1 MTKHWLLVIPRL
13 AHAIACL
20 VIVLIATPIL
30 ALLADRRRQHQG
42 HDMTDALDMT
52 PHENTPTENTLL
64 EVADVLGAASV
75 PRTTAERD
83 GAGVDL
89 EISLPDRIRWL
100 ASDRDD
106 KAKEA
111 ASWESVANDIRE
123 QRARINRAL
132 RDAGAPMDELMT
144 DQGVTWI
151 VRELTKDRDFIAEQR
166 RQVEADLV
174 ALTQQRDAFMRQRDE
189 ALAEVM
195 KANDELVKYKELAD
209 HAEAWRL
216 TVATGERT
224 IARLTAK
231 VKRLVVLG
239 DASHKTKKRTSTKP
253 KARKRS

>member
-42 HDMTDALDMT
+42 YDMTDALDT
-52 PHENTPTENTLL
+52 TSHENTPTENTLL
-64 EVADVLGAASV
+64 EVATALGDAGV
-75 PRTTAERD
+75 PCTTAERD
-83 GAGVDL
+83 GAGADL

-111 ASWESVANDIRE
+111 TSWESVANNIRE

-189 ALAEVM
+189 AP
-195 KANDELVKYKELAD
+195 NDELVKYKELAD

-216 TVATGERT
+216 TAATGERT